1 MSLDVIITGGGFS
14 GVFCAKIL
22 CEAGYKVLLI
32 DRHPESELGAR
43 FESVMLDV
51 DTFSKTAMERP
62 QGDELLHL
70 LDQFYAYSPSARI
83 KKPIDFSSILVN
95 GHALLQRLLHEALE
109 NNLSYLQAEVK
120 GPLVENNRVSGVGAN
135 RRVSG
140 VELKTGEQLKAR
152 LIIDASGMH
161 QVLSSQLAALGLPL
175 SEHPLTLESEYGI
188 AYRRMCKSQTGD
200 SELHIY
206 FSVEGGY
213 VWRSPNDIGVG
224 MMSRVEPEQVKVILD
239 QAIEQ
244 FGWEVGEVSQ
254 ENLGKIPL
262 RYPLTNMVTNG
273 FATVGDAAFM
283 VNSVRGGGISAGL
296 KGAKALAEVAK
307 IALAEQDL
315 SQERLW
321 EYNLNYQR
329 DVGAQLAYQDVM
341 RMILM
346 NESVENMEFAFER
359 DIITADDIRSAL
371 GGKILDFSTMQKLQ
385 KGLRGA
391 SNPSLLLRFNH
402 RLNWAG
408 DLHKHFKSYPSEP
421 AGYAAWESHLHQIQE
436 HIQQ

>member
-14 GVFCAKIL
+14 GVFCAKL
-22 CEAGYKVLLI
+22 LSQAGLKTLLI
-32 DRHPESELGAR
+32 DRHPESQLGAR

-51 DTFSKTAMERP
+51 DTFSKTGMERP

-83 KKPIDFSSILVN
+83 KKPIDFSSVLVN
-95 GHALLQRLLHEALE
+95 GYALLQRLLREARADNLE
-109 NNLSYLQAEVK
+109 FFQAEVK
-120 GPLVENNRVSGVGAN
+120 GPLVEQDRVC
-135 RRVSG
+135 G
-140 VELKTGEQLKAR
+140 VELTSGQQIKAR
-152 LIIDASGMH
+152 LLIDASGMV

-175 SEHPLTLESEYGI
+175 SEHPRNLASEYGI
-188 AYRRMCKSQTGD
+188 AYRRMCKSETGD

-224 MMSRVEPEQVKVILD
+224 MMSRVDPEQVRQIMD
-239 QAIEQ
+239 DAIQQ
-244 FGWEVGEVSQ
+244 FGWEVGDVSQ
-254 ENLGKIPL
+254 EALGKIPL
-262 RYPLTNMVTNG
+262 RYPLTNMVTHG
-273 FATVGDAAFM
+273 FAAVGDAAFM

-296 KGAKALAEVAK
+296 KGARALADVA
-307 IALAEQDL
+307 IVALAEQDL
-315 SQERLW
+315 SQTRLW
-321 EYNLNYQR
+321 EYNLKYQR
-329 DVGAQLAYQDVM
+329 EVGAQLAYQDVM

-346 NESVENMEFAFER
+346 NESVENMEFAFDR

-371 GGKILDFSTMQKLQ
+371 GGKMLDFSPMQKLQ

-391 SNPSLLLRFNH
+391 SNPALLLRFNH

-408 DLHKHFKSYPSEP
+408 ELHKHFKAYPDQP
-421 AGYAAWESHLHQIQE
+421 ADYAHWEQQLHQIQE
-436 HIQQ
+436 HIQL

>member
-22 CEAGYKVLLI
+22 SQAGFKTLLI
-32 DRHPESELGAR
+32 DRHPPSELGAR

-51 DTFSKTAMERP
+51 DTFSKAGMDRP
-62 QGDELLHL
+62 QGDELLYL

-95 GHALLQRLLHEALE
+95 GHLLLQRLLREAQADQ
-109 NNLSYLQAEVK
+109 LSYLQAEVT
-120 GPLVENNRVSGVGAN
+120 GPLVEKGS
-135 RRVSG
+135 VSG
-140 VELKTGEQLKAR
+140 VELKGGEQLRAP
-152 LIIDASGMH
+152 LVIDASGMA
-161 QVLSSQLAALGLPL
+161 QSLSGQLAALGLPL
-175 SEHPLTLESEYGI
+175 SDHPRTLESEYGI

-224 MMSRVEPEQVKVILD
+224 MMSRVAPEQVRQIMD
-239 QAIEQ
+239 DAIAQ
-244 FGWEVGEVSQ
+244 FGWEVGDVSQ
-254 ENLGKIPL
+254 EALGKIPL

-273 FATVGDAAFM
+273 FAAVGDAAFM

-296 KGAKALAEVAK
+296 KGARALGDVAK
-307 IALAEQDL
+307 AALTEQDL

-329 DVGAQLAYQDVM
+329 EVGAQLAYQDVM

-359 DIITADDIRSAL
+359 DIITSDDIRSAL
-371 GGKILDFSTMQKLQ
+371 GGKMLDFSPMQKLQ

-391 SNPSLLLRFNH
+391 SNPALLLRFNH

-408 DLHKHFKSYPSEP
+408 ELNKHFKAYPAEP
-421 AGYAAWESHLHQIQE
+421 AAYPAWESQLDQIQE
-436 HIQQ
+436 HIHL